1 MQLPKQFYYKH
12 NRLQQLKGFYY
23 TVQSQSISKAALKI
37 GLSQSAITLQIQSL
51 ERDLNVKLFDRD
63 KKRIKITEEGKLLY
77 MCSAPYIQGIEDLFK
92 TFINHAEAKKSN
104 TINLAANH
112 VSISYILPKYI
123 EKFKSMHG
131 NAKFKIRNLEKSD
144 AIKRLL
150 NDEIDM
156 FIYPIAKGELPVEL
170 DFITIATYQPILLVR
185 KDHPLATKK
194 DIVLS
199 DVSKY
204 ELLRIDPK
212 FITLP
217 AFEEITRASNLK
229 SSVEFEMSDWEIL
242 KRFVS
247 NNIGVA
253 IISNIVLEGEKNS
266 DLVGKILTNYFPEM
280 VYGVL
285 FKKGKIFTGLAK
297 SFIKSLQEEKLLESQ
312 QDKIKT

>member
-23 TVQSQSISKAALKI
+23 TVQSGSISKAAAKN

-51 ERDLNVKLFDRD
+51 ERDLNIKLFERD
-63 KKRIKITEEGKLLY
+63 KKRIKITEAGKLLY
-77 MCSAPYIQGIEDLFK
+77 MCSAPYVQGIEDLFES
-92 TFINHAEAKKSN
+92 FINHAERKKSN

-123 EKFKSMHG
+123 EKFKSVHG
-131 NAKFKIRNLEKSD
+131 NAEFKIRNLEKGD

-150 NDEIDM
+150 NDEIDI
-156 FIYPIAKGELPVEL
+156 FIYPILKSELPVEL
-170 DFITIATYQPILLVR
+170 DFIPIVTYQPILLVR
-185 KDHPLATKK
+185 KDHPLATKEN
-194 DIVLS
+194 IVLS

-204 ELLRIDPK
+204 ELIRIDPK

-217 AFEEITRASNLK
+217 AFEEVIKANNLR
-229 SSVEFEMSDWEIL
+229 SSIEFEMSDWEIL

-266 DLVGKILTNYFPEM
+266 DLVGRVLTNYFPEM
-280 VYGVL
+280 VYGIL
-285 FKKGKIFTGLAK
+285 FKKGKIFTGLTK
-297 SFIKSLQEEKLLESQ
+297 SFIKTLQEEKLLESQ
-312 QDKIKT
+312 